1 MTHAFVAY
9 SLLALCAC
17 AIAYAVVALARM
29 LAFRARLKAYEIGR
43 MNSTAASELP
53 PITILKPVAGLEA
66 GLFENLCSFCAQDY
80 PQFQVVF
87 GIPHPDDP
95 AAAVIADV
103 ARAFPGCTIALT
115 TGRAAPAQNLKVAQL
130 MEMVKSAAHDLLVV
144 ADSDTRVDPSYL
156 RAVASAFANPDVGA
170 ATCVYRGAPRPGIAS
185 ALGALMIDD
194 QFIPSVLV
202 AAGGGVRFCLGATM
216 AVTRRALDAIGGFA
230 PLSAYLA
237 DDQMLG
243 ELVSRAGLRVELA
256 PYVVDHIVDEPTMRA
271 LWSHEL
277 RWARTSRAARPWGY
291 AGYFITFVWP
301 PALIYLIVAGGTP
314 LAAAVLGAAV
324 ALRIAAHYAS
334 RAGLRVR
341 GRDALWLVPL
351 RDLMG
356 LAVWACSF
364 FGRGVRWRDRA
375 LRIDG
380 QGRIVDTSPE
390 RPPARAAQN
399 AADETEARR

>member
-1 MTHAFVAY
+1 MSYLF
-9 SLLALCAC
+9 LALSIC

-29 LAFRARLKAYEIGR
+29 LAFRARLEAYEKGR
-43 MNSTAASELP
+43 INALPTLP
-53 PITILKPVAGLEA
+53 PITVLKPVAGLET
-66 GLFENLCSFCAQDY
+66 GLYENLCSFCAQDY

-87 GIPHPDDP
+87 GIPNPDDP

-103 ARAFPGCTIALT
+103 ARAFPGRAIALV

-130 MEMVKSAAHDLLVV
+130 MEMVKSAAHGLLVV
-144 ADSDTRVDPSYL
+144 ADSDTRVEPAYL
-156 RAVASAFANPDVGA
+156 RAVATAFANADVGA
-170 ATCVYRGAPRPGIAS
+170 VTCLYRGAPRSGIAS

-230 PLSAYLA
+230 ALSDYLA

-256 PYVVDHIVDEPTMRA
+256 PYVVEHIVDEPSLRT

-291 AGYFITFVWP
+291 TGYFITFVWP
-301 PALIYLIVAGGTP
+301 PALVYLLVAGSTT
-314 LAAAVLGAAV
+314 LALAVLGAAV
-324 ALRIAAHYAS
+324 ALRVASHYAS
-334 RAGLRVR
+334 RAGLRAR
-341 GRDALWLVPL
+341 GRDLLWLVPM

-380 QGRIVDTSPE
+380 QGRIVDSMPE
-390 RPPARAAQN
+390 RPHASATQTAR
-399 AADETEARR
+399 DETEARR